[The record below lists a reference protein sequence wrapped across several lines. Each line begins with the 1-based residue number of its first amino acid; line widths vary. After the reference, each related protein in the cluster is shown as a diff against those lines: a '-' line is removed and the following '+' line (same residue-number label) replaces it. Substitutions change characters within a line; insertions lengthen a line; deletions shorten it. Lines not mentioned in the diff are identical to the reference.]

1 MAPPSLLH
9 AAFQRGRK
17 PAFPLAYS
25 GAVIR
30 SSVLALAAAV
40 LLAAPAAASVEPF
53 RLGSFED
60 RGESFLGI
68 VLRDAYAV
76 DLAGANASLE
86 RHNRMWVRLPMPE
99 DMKELA
105 GRWAIGMRDRVH
117 AIVDRVVPL
126 LDDPADERP
135 VWLHDLEGLHVFPP
149 VRPGLILA
157 TALNYP
163 AHGVE
168 MTTGAPAGMSDA
180 SALDETQVS
189 MDHFWEREE
198 GDRRQNPYLFMKP
211 GSIVIGHGEPILMKP
226 EREMVDW
233 ECELAVVIG
242 QPASDVEAGDAGA
255 HIFGYT
261 MMNDVGD
268 REGRGD
274 DRYGSDWLVWK
285 STETFA
291 PLGPFITPAEF
302 VADPHVLDIRFTLS
316 GEIMQDANTRLMEHQ
331 IPELIQ
337 FASHNLIL
345 RPGDVIATGTPDG
358 VGYARTPP
366 IFMKPGDTAACWAE
380 GIGTLVNPVR
390 EWAEWVR

>member
-1 MAPPSLLH
+1 M
-9 AAFQRGRK
+9 
-17 PAFPLAYS
+17 FPLAYS
-25 GAVIR
+25 GAVKR
-30 SSVLALAAAV
+30 NPVLLPVLSLAAAV

-53 RLGSFED
+53 RLGTFEH

-86 RHNRMWVRLPMPE
+86 RHNRMWVTLPMPA
-99 DMKELA
+99 DMTELA
-105 GRWAIGMRDRVH
+105 GRWAIGMRERVH
-117 AIVDRVVPL
+117 AIVDQVVPL
-126 LDDPADERP
+126 LERTADERP

-180 SALDETQVS
+180 SRSTRPRSRWTLL
-189 MDHFWEREE
+189 EREE

-211 GSIVIGHGEPILMKP
+211 GSIAIGHGEPILMKP

-242 QPASDVEAGDAGA
+242 QPASDVEAEDADA

-316 GEIMQDANTRLMEHQ
+316 GEIMQDANTSLMEHQ

-390 EWAEWVR
+390 EWADRIR

>member
-1 MAPPSLLH
+1 MNERRTALSAALVLSL
-9 AAFQRGRK
+9 
-17 PAFPLAYS
+17 
-25 GAVIR
+25 AV
-30 SSVLALAAAV
+30 
-40 LLAAPAAASVEPF
+40 PAAASVEPF
-53 RLGSFED
+53 RLGTFEH
-60 RGESFLGI
+60 RGEAFLGI
-68 VLRDAYAV
+68 VLRDAWAV
-76 DLAGANASLE
+76 ELAGANASLE

-105 GRWAIGMRDRVH
+105 GRWEIGMRDRVH
-117 AIVDRVVPL
+117 AIVDQVVPL
-126 LDDPADERP
+126 LERAADERP
-135 VWLHDLEGLHVFPP
+135 VWIHDLEGLHVFPP
-149 VRPGLILA
+149 VRPGIILA

-168 MTTGAPAGMSDA
+168 MTTGAPAAMSDA
-180 SALDETQVS
+180 SALDDQQVS
-189 MDHFWEREE
+189 MDHFWEREP
-198 GDRRQNPYLFMKP
+198 GDRRQNPYLFLKP
-211 GSIVIGHGEPILMKP
+211 GSIAIGHGEPILMKP

-242 QPASDVEAGDAGA
+242 RPASDVEAEDAGA
-255 HIFGYT
+255 HVFGYT

-302 VADPHVLDIRFTLS
+302 VPDPHDLDIRFTLS
-316 GEIMQDANTRLMEHQ
+316 GEVMQDANTGIMEHT

-390 EWAEWVR
+390 AWADAPPPGELAR